1 MADVKRTRT
10 LLNKTMLMKHKLR
23 IKLGLSIILALA
35 VLTSGMLMGGAI
47 AATSNPYDS
56 ADKKYEEVK
65 ELYHKRVNDLFNSK
79 LKLLKTGPKGSGT
92 AEIPKGDNCS
102 ENNYSTFCLALAV
115 ANEYDNYVIALE
127 KQKNKID
134 IPEEGDIDITSL
146 STSTMNKNYEIN
158 NEIDRAKKALDV
170 ALATYNEMSA
180 TYQQHLEYEI
190 LIKNLTKYNKK
201 VIEFREEVEKL
212 PPKFIDATTTQC
224 T

>member
-1 MADVKRTRT
+1 
-10 LLNKTMLMKHKLR
+10 MLMKQKLT
-23 IKLGLSIILALA
+23 IKLGLSVILALA
-35 VLTSGMLMGGAI
+35 VLTSGVLMGGAI
-47 AATSNPYDS
+47 AATSNPYDI
-56 ADKKYEEVK
+56 DKKYEEVK
-65 ELYHKRVNDLFNSK
+65 ELYHKRVNDLFNGK
-79 LKLLKTGPKGSGT
+79 LKLLKAGPKGSGS

-102 ENNYSTFCLALAV
+102 DNNYSTFCLSLAV
-115 ANEYDNYVIALE
+115 AGEYDNYVLALE
-127 KQKNKID
+127 KQKNKVD
-134 IPEEGDIDITSL
+134 IPEGENIDLLSL
-146 STSTMNKNYEIN
+146 GTGTINKNAEIN

-190 LIKNLTKYNKK
+190 LIKNLTKYNKQ

>member
-1 MADVKRTRT
+1 
-10 LLNKTMLMKHKLR
+10 MKQKLT
-23 IKLGLSIILALA
+23 IKLGLSVILALA
-35 VLTSGMLMGGAI
+35 VLTSGVLMGGAI
-47 AATSNPYDS
+47 AATSNPYDI
-56 ADKKYEEVK
+56 DKKYEEVK
-65 ELYHKRVNDLFNSK
+65 ELYHKRVNDLFNGK
-79 LKLLKTGPKGSGT
+79 LKLLKAGPKGSGS

-102 ENNYSTFCLALAV
+102 DNNYSTFCLSLAV
-115 ANEYDNYVIALE
+115 AGEYDNYVLALE
-127 KQKNKID
+127 KQKNKVD
-134 IPEEGDIDITSL
+134 IPEGENIDLLSL
-146 STSTMNKNYEIN
+146 GTGTINKNAEIN

-190 LIKNLTKYNKK
+190 LIKNLTKYNKQ